1 MTGRI
6 HYSPEAEQQLDKLDD
21 WIADASSPETAQ
33 RFILAIL
40 DHIEKLRTFPLAG
53 RSRDDI
59 RPGLRTSTF
68 KKRTLIVYVVDG
80 SIEDPTISVVGVFHG
95 GQDWE
100 RALAD
105 PQH

>member
-1 MTGRI
+1 MSGVFTFQA
-6 HYSPEAEQQLDKLDD
+6 PLL
-21 WIADASSPETAQ
+21 SSFRAPSTTAQ
-33 RFILAIL
+33 RFVSAIL
-40 DHIEKLRTFPLAG
+40 DHIEEL
-53 RSRDDI
+53 SCDDI

-80 SIEDPTISVVGVFHG
+80 PIEDPTINVVGVFHG

-105 PQH
+105 PQD

>member
-1 MTGRI
+1 MTGGI
-6 HYSPEAEQQLDKLDD
+6 HYSPEAERQLDKLDD
-21 WIADASSPETAQ
+21 WIAEASSPETAQ
-33 RFILAIL
+33 RFISAIL

-80 SIEDPTISVVGVFHG
+80 SIEDPTIIVVGVFHG

-100 RALAD
+100 RALPD
-105 PQH
+105 PQD